1 MAVPFAVGRTPIQ
14 RTARRFRRPGHD
26 WVLMQFMNLK
36 KLTRQQLL
44 NLLQD
49 IEQELENRQFEE
61 RLRWEIR
68 RRGQQP
74 SA

>member
-1 MAVPFAVGRTPIQ
+1 
-14 RTARRFRRPGHD
+14 
-26 WVLMQFMNLK
+26 MNLK
-36 KLTRQQLL
+36 KLTLEQLSSL
-44 NLLQD
+44 RQD
-49 IEQELENRQFEE
+49 IERELENRQFEE